1 MMMTGLM
8 AAGGRRL
15 LLACALL
22 CGVLAP
28 AAQAKEPRPGDSL
41 RVEVVQAPAWLE
53 RNGRRTPLA
62 AGMQLHNRDRVFTG
76 AAARVQLRLAEGSTL
91 SLGEAAQLTINA
103 LGRRDAK
110 TTTAAFVV
118 DRGAFRFSAPVA
130 SSSRSTIPAP
140 SSISTSSP
148 RRVNVRVA
156 SITAALQQADLWG
169 SADAQRDLL
178 CLLSG
183 SITAVHELDTPRDF
197 TQPLSVYRAPKDEA
211 PLNVDYAGS
220 DEVAGW
226 LAQTE
231 LQAAEGVQRAGG
243 RWQVELATLDDEASA
258 LDLYDRA
265 REAGFA
271 VRIRPRAGEGGAW
284 RYALRATQLPTRA
297 DASALAAKI
306 AAALELKTTRVLP

>member
-1 MMMTGLM
+1 MTGLM

-28 AAQAKEPRPGDSL
+28 AAQAKAPRPADVL
-41 RVEVVQAPAWLE
+41 HVDAVQAPAWLE

-62 AGMQLHNRDRVFTG
+62 PGMQVGNRDRLITG

-91 SLGEAAQLTINA
+91 RLGEATQLAINA

-110 TTTAAFVV
+110 TATAAFVV
-118 DRGAFRFSAPVA
+118 DRGAFRF
-130 SSSRSTIPAP
+130 TPAARAAAN
-140 SSISTSSP
+140 P

-197 TQPLSVYRAPKDEA
+197 AQPLSVYRAPKGEA

-220 DEVAGW
+220 DELAGW
-226 LAQTE
+226 LAQTDW
-231 LQAAEGVQRAGG
+231 QAAEGVQRAGG

-284 RYALRATQLPTRA
+284 RYTLRATQLPTRA